1 MVLYILIIIGTEEGM
16 NEFEMNYIISEERL
30 KELLEE
36 EARYIALE
44 NGGVDNWEW
53 YGTSIQEYLSL
64 CEVNSIFEIAKE
76 RMNEFETLD

>member
-1 MVLYILIIIGTEEGM
+1 MKY
-16 NEFEMNYIISEERL
+16 YIISEERL

-53 YGTSIQEYLSL
+53 YGTSIQDYLSL
-64 CEVNSIFEIAKE
+64 CETNAIYEIVNE

>member
-1 MVLYILIIIGTEEGM
+1 MKY
-16 NEFEMNYIISEERL
+16 YIISEERL

-53 YGTSIQEYLSL
+53 YGASIQDYLGL
-64 CEVNSIFEIAKE
+64 CETNAIYEIVNE

>member
-1 MVLYILIIIGTEEGM
+1 MIKMKY
-16 NEFEMNYIISEERL
+16 YIISEERL

-53 YGTSIQEYLSL
+53 YGASIQDYLSL
-64 CEVNSIFEIAKE
+64 CEANAIYEIVKE
-76 RMNEFETLD
+76 RMDEFETLD

>member
-1 MVLYILIIIGTEEGM
+1 
-16 NEFEMNYIISEERL
+16 MNYIISEERL
-30 KELLEE
+30 RELLEE

-53 YGTSIQEYLSL
+53 YGASIQEYLSL

-76 RMNEFETLD
+76 RMNEFEALDR